1 MLFGCR
7 SNVGVTMK
15 NITKSNIIRSVVA
28 LAMAFSVAQASL
40 LGYDDESVTENAHPA
55 AAAVNVVETDQIVG
69 GQALN
74 IKVYVCLGLLA
85 ATPFFPLAIIPAIP
99 VCFSVITGTLG

>member
-28 LAMAFSVAQASL
+28 LTLAFSVAQASL
-40 LGYDDESVTENAHPA
+40 LGYDESVTENAHPA
-55 AAAVNVVETDQIVG
+55 AAAVDVVETDQIVG